1 MLRIVECVP
10 NFSEGRRKEV
20 VDQIVAAITA
30 VPGVVVLDVELDQDH
45 NRSVVTMAGEPG
57 AVEEAAFQATKTA
70 AGLIDLD
77 QHKGEHP
84 RIGATDVIPFIPL
97 QGITVEECIEI
108 ARRLGERI
116 ARELYIPVYLYE
128 KAATRPE
135 REDLAYIRRGE
146 YEGLKEEIA
155 TNPDREPDF
164 GPRELGKAGAT
175 VVGVREPL
183 IAYNVYLGTTDLE
196 IAKAVA
202 QAVRN
207 SSGGLRFVKALGMEI
222 SQRNLVQVS
231 MNLTNFR
238 KTPIHRAFELV
249 KREAERYGV
258 TVVSSEIVGL
268 LPEEA
273 LLEAAAFYLR
283 LENFSPGQV
292 LEQRLAEGMETAGI
306 ATLPGEKKKEGLEE
320 FLEQVASAQPVP
332 GGGSV
337 AALSAAL
344 AASLVSMVLQITL
357 PKIEDETLKREIEEN
372 LAEAKSLR
380 QELSGL
386 IAEDANAFQAV
397 LTAYRMPAGDEREE
411 AVQMALRGAATVPLT
426 VAAKAV
432 RTMELALLAAQKGSP
447 RLASDAV
454 SAGYMGQAAVS
465 GASANVLVNVSS
477 LSDER
482 LAQAFRMQLEA
493 LQNRLGALMG
503 EIEGAVA
510 ENLAPEKR

>member
-20 VDQIVAAITA
+20 VDRIVAAITA
-30 VPGVVVLDVELDQDH
+30 VRGVMVLDVELDQDH
-45 NRSVVTMAGEPG
+45 NRSVVTMAGEPE
-57 AVEEAAFQATKTA
+57 AVEEAAFQATKVA
-70 AGLIDLD
+70 AQLIDLD

-97 QGITVEECIEI
+97 QGISLEECIEM

-116 ARELYIPVYLYE
+116 GRELSIPVYLYE
-128 KAATRPE
+128 KAATRAE

-155 TNPDREPDF
+155 TIPDREPDF
-164 GPRELGKAGAT
+164 GPRVVGKAGAT

-183 IAYNVYLGTTDLE
+183 IAYNVYLGTQNLE
-196 IAKAVA
+196 VAKAVA

-222 SQRNLVQVS
+222 AQRNLVQVS
-231 MNLTNFR
+231 MNLTNYK

-258 TVVSSEIVGL
+258 AVVSSEIVGL
-268 LPEEA
+268 LPQEA
-273 LLEAAAFYLR
+273 LLEAAAFYLQ
-283 LENFSPGQV
+283 LENFSPRQV
-292 LEQRLAEGMETAGI
+292 LEQRLAEAQEAAEVTVGPPAQKE
-306 ATLPGEKKKEGLEE
+306 EGLEE

-344 AASLVSMVLQITL
+344 AASLVSMALQISL
-357 PKIEDETLKREIEEN
+357 PKIEDPSLKKEMEEA
-372 LAEAKSLR
+372 LAEAKTLR
-380 QELSGL
+380 QELTGL
-386 IAEDANAFQAV
+386 ITEDANAFQAV
-397 LTAYRMPAGDEREE
+397 LTAYRMPGGEE
-411 AVQMALRGAATVPLT
+411 KEEVVQMALRGAATVPLT

-432 RTMELALLAAQKGSP
+432 RAMELALLAAQKGSP
-447 RLASDAV
+447 RLASDAAT
-454 SAGYMGQAAVS
+454 AGYMGQAAVS
-465 GASANVLVNVSS
+465 GASANVLINISS
-477 LSDER
+477 LSDQR

-493 LQNRLGALMG
+493 LQNRAQSLIA
-503 EIEGAVA
+503 EIEEAVA
-510 ENLAPEKR
+510 KNLVEK